1 MRTFECPTCQHDIFF
16 RTSLREQIE
25 ARIEETKTDLK
36 QARQAASTDE
46 ITHLEGA
53 VVGLSWALSL
63 LTRQRE

>member
-1 MRTFECPTCQHDIFF
+1 MRTFECPTCQYDVFF

-36 QARQAASTDE
+36 QAREAASTDE

-53 VVGLSWALSL
+53 VNGLSWALSL
-63 LTRQRE
+63 LTRQKN

>member
-25 ARIEETKTDLK
+25 SKLEETKTDIE
-36 QARQAASTDE
+36 QARQAAYTDE
-46 ITHLEGA
+46 VTHLEGA

-63 LTRQRE
+63 LIRQRN